1 MQHNHYNDLEI
12 LQGYARD
19 IIALGRNRTQEDSAK
34 IVRLAIAITTI
45 ATDIAQDTMT
55 EVITLDHG
63 Y

>member
-1 MQHNHYNDLEI
+1 MQHHHYNDLERI
-12 LQGYARD
+12 QGCARD
-19 IIALGRNRTQEDSAK
+19 ISILGRNRTPEDAAK
-34 IVRLAIAITTI
+34 IVKLALVIATI